1 MSITILEVVAVDVL
15 PAASVAVTVTLCV
28 PSGSIPVVT
37 LQLPDPSAVV
47 VYVAPFTVTETVLP
61 GSAVPVSVGVVSFV
75 VRFGT
80 TGGVGAVT
88 SGVSL
93 SVFTNSTSATSLA
106 NKAL

>member
-28 PSGSIPVVT
+28 PSGSVPVVT

-61 GSAVPVSVGVVSFV
+61 ASAVPVSVGVVSFV

-80 TGGVGAVT
+80 TGEVGAVT

-93 SVFTNSTSATSLA
+93 SLFTNSTSATSLA